1 MKFTFTTKKVELSDA
16 VKEYA
21 EKKISKLDRYFKTE
35 AEAYV
40 TFSVEKNNRCVVEVT
55 IRGGNTLFRAQEENR
70 EGNMRAAID
79 DAQEYINRQIRK
91 NKTRLE
97 KRLRQGAFD
106 PSALAAE
113 PEVPEETEFKIV
125 REKHFTV
132 KPMSAEEAILQMNLL
147 DHNFFI
153 FRRESD
159 NALCIVYARKNG
171 GYGLIEADDPSV
183 DDGE

>member
-1 MKFTFTTKKVELSDA
+1 MKFTFTTKKVDLSDS
-16 VKEYA
+16 VKDYA
-21 EKKISKLDRYFKTE
+21 EKKISKLDRYFKAE
-35 AEAYV
+35 ADAYV

-70 EGNMRAAID
+70 DGNMRAAID
-79 DAQEYINRQIRK
+79 AAQEYIDRQIRK

-113 PEVPEETEFKIV
+113 PEVDEEREFKIV
-125 REKHFTV
+125 REKHFAV
-132 KPMSAEEAILQMNLL
+132 KPMSPEEAILQMNLL
-147 DHNFFI
+147 DHSFFL

-159 NALCIVYARKNG
+159 NGLCIVYSRKNG
-171 GYGLIEADDPSV
+171 GYGLITDNKD
-183 DDGE
+183 